1 MFDTLTLTYREL
13 LLGLVLASVIYLL
26 EALLFSRRRK
36 KTQVM
41 RPLTADNV
49 RLQALEREIGVLKI
63 RLDALE
69 SVPQR
74 TAEDSELDR
83 DANIHIEAVRLARQ
97 GLTSSEITARVGIAR
112 AEADLIVALH
122 KAEAGE

>member
-1 MFDTLTLTYREL
+1 MLESLTLTYREL
-13 LLGLVLASVIYLL
+13 LLGLVLASGIYLL
-26 EALLFSRRRK
+26 EALLFSRHRK
-36 KTQVM
+36 KTQGVPPPALNDM
-41 RPLTADNV
+41 
-49 RLQALEREIGVLKI
+49 RLQALEREITSLKI

-74 TAEDSELDR
+74 TAEENELDR
-83 DANIHIEAVRLARQ
+83 DANRHIEAVRLARQ

-122 KAEAGE
+122 KAEVGE